1 MKLRFK
7 NKLSKYE
14 TLYIKWE
21 GVQYDRKILRRFV
34 RRFKWVKFLSI
45 FSTTYKKELEFMV
58 NIIDHYGRVKIF
70 NLLSNDETT
79 SRLSHIERLS
89 RNGSIEILTSGSY
102 NTNTYKQISNL
113 PKSDFDLVTKRVQ
126 ELIKIGQSIYVQ
138 NDGLGE
144 NLPGD

>member
-21 GVQYDRKILRRFV
+21 GLQYDRKILKKFYKRFI
-34 RRFKWVKFLSI
+34 WVKFLSK
-45 FSTTYKKELEFMV
+45 FSSTYKKELDSMI

-89 RNGSIEILTSGSY
+89 RNGSIEILTSGTY

-126 ELIKIGQSIYVQ
+126 ELIKIGQSVYVQ

>member
-21 GVQYDRKILRRFV
+21 GVQYDRKILRRFY
-34 RRFKWVKFLSI
+34 RRFRWIKFLSI
-45 FSTTYKKELEFMV
+45 FSTTYKKELDSMID
-58 NIIDHYGRVKIF
+58 IIDHYGRVKIF
-70 NLLSNDETT
+70 NLLNNDETT

-89 RNGSIEILTSGSY
+89 INGSIEILTSGTY
-102 NTNTYKQISNL
+102 NTDTYKQISNL
-113 PKSDFDLVTKRVQ
+113 PKSDFDLVARRVQ

>member
-7 NKLSKYE
+7 NKLSRYE

-21 GVQYDRKILRRFV
+21 GVQYDRKILKKFVIRF
-34 RRFKWVKFLSI
+34 RWVKFLSI
-45 FSTTYKKELEFMV
+45 FSSTYKKELRFMV
-58 NIIDHYGRVKIF
+58 DIIDHYGRSKIF
-70 NLLSNDETT
+70 NLLNNDEET

-89 RNGSIEILTSGSY
+89 RNGSIEILTSGVYRSD
-102 NTNTYKQISNL
+102 TYKQISNL
-113 PKSDFDLVTKRVQ
+113 PKRDFDLVTKRVQ
-126 ELIKIGQSIYVQ
+126 ELIKIGQSVYVQ